1 MNIWTWHLASPIGA
15 RVCIPS
21 RLGGT
26 AFLPTCSF
34 SATVGKTRGRN
45 VFRPRVFP
53 TVALKE
59 QVGKKA
65 VPPSRLGIQTRA
77 PIGEAR
83 CQVQIFMSE
92 LEPRLSLVRV
102 QQGDL
107 AALSRGASEVL
118 QVQVAR
124 S

>member
-1 MNIWTWHLASPIGA
+1 MKNLTGPQKALLAWSIVFLIAAEAAKYLQLSGRAAKLIGLLELLRLQMGLTQQCTQAGLA
-15 RVCIPS
+15 RLAAQ
-21 RLGGT
+21 RL
-26 AFLPTCSF
+26 L
-34 SATVGKTRGRN
+34 

-83 CQVQIFMSE
+83 CQV
-92 LEPRLSLVRV
+92 
-102 QQGDL
+102 
-107 AALSRGASEVL
+107 
-118 QVQVAR
+118 
-124 S
+124 